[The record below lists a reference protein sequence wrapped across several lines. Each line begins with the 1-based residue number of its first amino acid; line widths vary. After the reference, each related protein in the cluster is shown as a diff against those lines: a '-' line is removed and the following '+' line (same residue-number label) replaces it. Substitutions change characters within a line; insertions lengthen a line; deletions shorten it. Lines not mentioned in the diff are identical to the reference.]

1 MRYTTT
7 SLLKR
12 TRIFIVCAFCILVA
26 LSGRLLYIQ
35 VIQGGRLQFLAGEQ
49 WYRDLPL
56 GARRGNIVDRNGNIM
71 AQSVPTYSVY
81 VRPVAVTNAQRV
93 ADILS
98 SLLNIPH
105 ARVLDRATRGG
116 ASEWLLQMQVEKDV
130 AMKIVSH
137 NLDGVF
143 LGQTF
148 RRSYPLGHVGG
159 QVMGMV
165 SIDNIGQ
172 EGIEAFYNQILRG
185 RDGRIA
191 TPSDLR
197 GIPRRDGVDFFLPS
211 VPGKDLVLN
220 IDATM
225 QNILQTALSRALYE
239 HNALQAGGIIFCIQ
253 TGGIRASAS
262 APYFDMN
269 NQPRDNVMELL
280 AGIRNMPILNVFEP
294 GSTFKV
300 LTLAIAIEENL
311 IEPDERFMC
320 KGFRMIGG
328 ERVRC
333 WRTKGHGSQTLEESV
348 RNSCNCSIMDL
359 ALRIGVDRYYEYLR
373 RFGIGVKTG
382 VDFYG
387 ESAGLVLPKRY
398 IRPVDLARIG
408 FGHAVAVSP
417 IQLISTFAA
426 IVGDGVLRT
435 PRFAHSIPT
444 AGTTIAAPI
453 REQRIISPETSARV
467 RELLYTVVDHGS
479 GKNSAQQGFHI
490 GGKTGT
496 AQKYIDGIIAQ
507 GRYISSFISFL
518 TYQGVPRYV
527 VFLYVDEPSRMG
539 YYGSLVAAPYV
550 GQIWQGIIEYLNM
563 RPDPNRITTPRQM
576 VAVPSVAGQ
585 PLFEAVGTLR
595 KLGFFVQVSGEGLT
609 ATGTFPAV
617 GTVLERGAPVVIRTG

>member
-1 MRYTTT
+1 M
-7 SLLKR
+7 KR
-12 TRIFIVCAFCILVA
+12 TRIFIICAFCILIA
-26 LSGRLLYIQ
+26 LSGRLFYIQ
-35 VIQGGRLQFLAGEQ
+35 IVNGGRLQVLAAEQ

-56 GARRGNIVDRNGNIM
+56 GARRGNILDRNGNIL
-71 AQSVPTYSVY
+71 AESVPTYSIY
-81 VRPVAVTNAQRV
+81 VRPVAVTDPNRV
-93 ADILS
+93 ADVLS
-98 SLLNIPH
+98 AQLGISH
-105 ARVLDRATRGG
+105 AKVLQRATTKG
-116 ASEWLLQMQVEKDV
+116 ASEWLLKMQVDKETT
-130 AMKIVSH
+130 MRILSH

-143 LGQTF
+143 ISQTF
-148 RRSYPLGHVGG
+148 RRQYPLGHVAG
-159 QVMGMV
+159 QVLGMV

-185 RDGRIA
+185 TDGRIA
-191 TPSDLR
+191 RPSDLR

-225 QNILQTALSRALYE
+225 QNILQTALARALYE
-239 HNALQAGGIIFCIQ
+239 HNALQVGGIIYCIQ

-262 APYFDMN
+262 APFFDMN
-269 NQPRDNVMELL
+269 NQPRDNIVELMS
-280 AGIRNMPILNVFEP
+280 GIRNMPILNVFEP

-300 LTLAIAIEENL
+300 LTLAIAIEEGL
-311 IEPDERFMC
+311 IEEGERFNC
-320 KGFRMIGG
+320 PGFRMIGG

-333 WRTKGHGSQTLEESV
+333 WRTKGHGSQTLEETV

-387 ESAGLVLPKRY
+387 ESAGLVLPKQY
-398 IRPVDLARIG
+398 VRPVDLARIG
-408 FGHAVAVSP
+408 FGQAVAVSP
-417 IQLISTFAA
+417 IQFISTFAA

-444 AGTTIAAPI
+444 AGANIAAPI

-467 RELLYTVVDHGS
+467 RELLYSVVDAGS
-479 GKNSAQQGFHI
+479 GKNARQPGFQI

-507 GRYISSFISFL
+507 GRYVSSFVSFL
-518 TYQGVPRYV
+518 SYQGVPRYA

-550 GQIWQGIIEYLNM
+550 GQIWEGIIEYLQM
-563 RPDPNRITTPRQM
+563 QPDPNLLPANTPPPITI
-576 VAVPSVAGQ
+576 PSVAGLPTVNAIAQ
-585 PLFEAVGTLR
+585 LR
-595 KLGFFVQVSGEGLT
+595 KLGFFVQVEGEGFT
-609 ATGTFPAV
+609 SNGTFPAA
-617 GTVLERGAPVVIRTG
+617 GTTLQRGSPVVVRTI